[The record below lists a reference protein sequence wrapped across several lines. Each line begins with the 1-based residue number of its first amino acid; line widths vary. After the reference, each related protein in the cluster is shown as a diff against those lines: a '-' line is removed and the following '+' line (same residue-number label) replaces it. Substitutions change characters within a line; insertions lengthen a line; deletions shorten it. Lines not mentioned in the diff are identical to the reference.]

1 METSELKVDETYLFE
16 KINKSSEVGKTA
28 NNGLYRL
35 ALTHEDKLIRDD
47 FISWMKEESLDVR
60 VDDFGNIYG
69 RRKGI
74 NNEAS
79 PIVIGS
85 HLDTQPYG
93 GRFDGV
99 LGVLGGLSV
108 IKTLNDYNIETERPI
123 ELINFTNEEG
133 ARFPQPMV
141 ASGGLIGEF
150 KKSYIYNLA
159 DNEGTTYEEA
169 LEHINYKGLE
179 SQRIKE
185 AHSFLELHIEQG
197 PVLEN
202 EHKDIGIV
210 QGIQGMTWLSINIK
224 GLSNHAGSTPMQDR
238 KDAFHKATAVI
249 QDIYEIAEK
258 HKGLN
263 ITIGKVDVSPNVP
276 NVIPREVQFIVDI
289 RHQNKGVLTECQT
302 KIEQF
307 IAAVSNEQDYQ
318 ATVSVDWA
326 AKPTVFANNVTQAIK
341 ESTESLKYSNLE
353 MYSGPGHDA
362 KHMAGMTDTGMIFVP
377 SHKGISHNE
386 AELTY
391 DKHIIQG
398 VEVLLKTVN
407 KLANNNK

>member
-276 NVIPREVQFIVDI
+276 NVIPGEVQFIVDI

-326 AKPTVFANNVTQAIK
+326 AKPTVFANNVTQVIK

>member
-16 KINKSSEVGKTA
+16 KFNKSSEIGKTA
-28 NNGLYRL
+28 NNGLNRL
-35 ALTHEDKLIRDD
+35 ALTDEDKLIRDN
-47 FISWMKEESLDVR
+47 FISWMKEEALEVR

-69 RRKGI
+69 RREGI

-99 LGVLGGLSV
+99 LGVLGGLTV
-108 IKTLNDYNIETERPI
+108 IKTLNKYNIKTERPI
-123 ELINFTNEEG
+123 EIVNFTNEEG

-169 LEHINYKGLE
+169 LKQIDYKGLE
-179 SQRIKE
+179 SQRIKD

-210 QGIQGMTWLSINIK
+210 HGIQGMTWLSINIK

-238 KDAFHKATAVI
+238 KDAFHKATTVI
-249 QDIYEIAEK
+249 QDIYGIAEK
-258 HKGLN
+258 QLGLN
-263 ITIGKVDVSPNVP
+263 ITIGKVNVSPNVP
-276 NVIPREVQFIVDI
+276 NVIPGEVQFIVDI
-289 RHQNKGVLTECQT
+289 RHQNKSVLTECQN
-302 KIEQF
+302 KIEQL
-307 IAAVSNEQDYQ
+307 IATVSNEQDYQ
-318 ATVSVDWA
+318 AIVAVDWA
-326 AKPTVFANNVTQAIK
+326 AEPTAFADNVTQAIK
-341 ESTESLKYSNLE
+341 DTTEALNYSYLE

-362 KHMAGMTDTGMIFVP
+362 KYMAGMTDTAMIFVP

-398 VEVLLKTVN
+398 VEVLLRTVN
-407 KLANNNK
+407 KLANNK